1 MNIEELEKIDSR
13 KMYQIYD
20 NCFENAK
27 ESFEQNFVIP
37 DFKNIDHVVFAGM
50 GGSGTIGDIVSS
62 ILSKND
68 IHTTVIKGYLL
79 PKTVDKNTLVVTTS
93 ISGNTK
99 ETLTVLNNSLETD
112 AKIIAMSS
120 GGKME
125 EFSSN
130 HDRIKYF
137 KINQIHSPRASL
149 FGFLYSTL
157 NILQDLIPI
166 KKSDIEES
174 LSELKILQEKIS
186 STNLNND
193 NIALDLATWINNI
206 PIIYYP
212 AGLQSA
218 AIRFK
223 NSLQENAKTH
233 VITEDVIEACHNGIV
248 AWEEENNI
256 QPILIQG
263 KDDYEKT
270 KERWCILKEF
280 FKEKN
285 IDYREVFSNEGSI
298 LSKIVC
304 LIYYFDYVSIYRAV
318 LSKIDPSPVSSID
331 FVKNKL

>member
-248 AWEEENNI
+248 AWEEKNNI

>member
-1 MNIEELEKIDSR
+1 MNIGELEKIDSR
-13 KMYQIYD
+13 KMFQIYD
-20 NCFENAK
+20 NCYENAK
-27 ESFEQNFVIP
+27 ESFEQNFPIP
-37 DFKNIDHVVFAGM
+37 NFKNIDHVVFAGM

-79 PKTVDKNTLVVTTS
+79 PKTVDENTLVITTS

-99 ETLTVLNNSLETD
+99 ETLTVLNDSLETD
-112 AKIIAMSS
+112 AKIIALSS

-125 EFSSN
+125 EIATN
-130 HDRIKYF
+130 HNGIKYF
-137 KINQIHSPRASL
+137 KINQIHSPRASF

-166 KKSDIEES
+166 KKIDVKES
-174 LSELKILQEKIS
+174 LYELKILQEKIS
-186 STNLNND
+186 SSNLGNGNS
-193 NIALDLATWINNI
+193 ALELASWINNI

-248 AWEEENNI
+248 AWEEKNSI

-270 KERWCILKEF
+270 KERWAILNEF

-285 IDYREVFSNEGSI
+285 IDYKEVFSNEGSI
-298 LSKIVC
+298 LSKLVC
-304 LIYYFDYVSIYRAV
+304 LTYYLDYVSIYRAV
-318 LSKIDPSPVSSID
+318 LSKIDPSPVTSID
-331 FVKNKL
+331 FIKNKL

>member
-1 MNIEELEKIDSR
+1 MNIEELERIDTK

-27 ESFEQNFVIP
+27 ESFEMNFSIP

-50 GGSGTIGDIVSS
+50 GGSGTIGDMVSS

-79 PKTVDKNTLVVTTS
+79 PKTVDENTLVVTTS

-99 ETLTVLNNSLETD
+99 ETLTVLDNSLKTN
-112 AKIIAMSS
+112 AKIIALSS
-120 GGKME
+120 GGDME
-125 EFSSN
+125 EFSVIHN
-130 HDRIKYF
+130 EINYF

-149 FGFLYSTL
+149 FSFLYSTL

-166 KKSDIEES
+166 KKIDIEES
-174 LSELKILQEKIS
+174 LSKLKALQYEIS
-186 STNLNND
+186 SINLTNKNS
-193 NIALDLATWINNI
+193 ALELARWINSI
-206 PIIYYP
+206 PIVYYP

-248 AWEEENNI
+248 AWEERSNI
-256 QPILIQG
+256 QPVLIQG

-270 KERWCILKEF
+270 KERWSILKEF

-285 IDYREVFSNEGSI
+285 IEYREVFSNEGSI
-298 LSKIVC
+298 LTKLVC
-304 LIYYFDYVSIYRAV
+304 LTYYLDYVSIYRAI

-331 FVKNKL
+331 FIKKKL